1 MTTKEND
8 ALVEVYEGTPWEAEL
23 VKGLLEANDIESMLK
38 DETLGS
44 VLAPGIGGNIKVL
57 VREEDYPLARKVV
70 DERGKEE

>member
-1 MTTKEND
+1 MVTKEND

-23 VKGLLEANDIESMLK
+23 VKGLLEANGIDSMLK

-44 VLAPGIGGNIKVL
+44 IVAQGIGGNIKVL
-57 VREEDYPLARKVV
+57 VREEDYSLARKVV